1 MKVVIVVLGLVI
13 GLVSPPALA
22 DHRCEELHEAAWAG
36 ETGRPRSLLDEGEDV
51 DCRDPEFGETAL
63 MDAAYW
69 AEPEAVGVLLRY
81 GAAVNARDYD
91 GNTALDH
98 VEMGWFDYFF
108 LEDEEDPGFEARL
121 DEVEELLVQA
131 GGLYGEEF

>member
-13 GLVSPPALA
+13 GLVSSPGLA
-22 DHRCEELHEAAWAG
+22 DNRCAELQEAAAAG
-36 ETGRPRSLLDEGEDV
+36 ETGRLRSLLDEGVDV
-51 DCRDPEFGETAL
+51 DCRDPERGVTAL
-63 MDAAYW
+63 MRAAFW
-69 AEPEAVGVLLRY
+69 AEPEVAGVLLRY

-108 LEDEEDPGFEARL
+108 FEDEEDPGVEARL
-121 DEVEELLVQA
+121 DEVEELLIQA